1 MSVQAQFGT
10 QRARAAGKDGGM
22 AFVGGINRLQRCTV
36 WKARLLEKPG
46 HGYGCRG
53 RGQFGHGGPFL
64 LPRISAVAR
73 LAGHRGDSVV
83 CAYGI
88 FIIGVS
94 GASSFERGRAH
105 LHLLQL

>member
-1 MSVQAQFGT
+1 
-10 QRARAAGKDGGM
+10 
-22 AFVGGINRLQRCTV
+22 
-36 WKARLLEKPG
+36 
-46 HGYGCRG
+46 
-53 RGQFGHGGPFL
+53 L